1 VATLAVK
8 GLITPAEPV
17 PAARLGRVHF
27 TGIGGAGMS
36 GIARIMLARGITV
49 SGSDAVPSSVLDE
62 LTAQGALVHVGHAG
76 GNLGSLGTGDTLV
89 VSSAIRADNP
99 ELAEAARRG
108 MRVLHRAAAL
118 ASVMA
123 GRRVIA
129 VAGTHG
135 KTTTTSMLTTVL
147 RECGADPGY
156 VIGGVLSETGLG
168 AEDGAGMDFVA
179 EADESDG
186 SFLLLSPD
194 VAVITNV
201 EADHLDNYASLA
213 DIKAAFTAFGRS
225 ASGMVL
231 ACADDPGAEDV
242 TAGLDP
248 ARVRRYGESW
258 QADYRLGD
266 VRPEGMAVSLTVAA
280 DHSPFG
286 EIFSMMTVHVPG
298 HHNALNAAAAFAA
311 AVELGFAPPR
321 VTAALAGYRG
331 ARRRMEL
338 KGEAGGVR
346 VLDSYAHHPT
356 ELAAD
361 LRAARDIIAAGSG
374 GHGGV
379 VPAGNSIAVPA
390 GTSIAVPAGT
400 SIAVPPGTSIAVPAG
415 TSTAGGRVIAV
426 FQPHLYSRTRIFA
439 EQFGAALGL
448 ADEAVVLDVY
458 AAREDPEPGVTG
470 ALIAGAVPGGQAR
483 FVPDRAQVPPLITT
497 IARPGDLVL
506 TMGAG
511 DVTTLG
517 PQLVEALRRRD
528 E

>member
-1 VATLAVK
+1 MLK
-8 GLITPAEPV
+8 GLVTPAEPV
-17 PAARLGRVHF
+17 PAIRLGRVHF

-36 GIARIMLARGITV
+36 GIARIMLARGISV
-49 SGSDAVPSSVLDE
+49 SGSDAMGSAMLDD
-62 LTAQGALVHVGHAG
+62 LAVYGARVHVGHAAA
-76 GNLGSLGTGDTLV
+76 NLGDLGPGDTLV
-89 VSSAIRADNP
+89 LSSAIRADNP
-99 ELAEAARRG
+99 ELAEATRRG
-108 MRVLHRAAAL
+108 LRVMHRAAAL

-156 VIGGVLSETGLG
+156 VIGGVLNETGLG

-201 EADHLDNYASLA
+201 EADHLDNYESLA
-213 DIKAAFTAFGRS
+213 EIEAAFAAFG
-225 ASGMVL
+225 SGVSSLVL
-231 ACADDPGAEDV
+231 TCADDPGAEAV
-242 TAGLDP
+242 AARLEP
-248 ARVRRYGESW
+248 QSPQRVRRYGESLS
-258 QADYRLGD
+258 ADYRLGD
-266 VRPEGMAVSLTVAA
+266 IRPHGLAVSFTVSA
-280 DHSPFG
+280 DHGPFG
-286 EIFSMMTVHVPG
+286 EIFAQLTVGVPG
-298 HHNALNAAAAFAA
+298 RHNALNATAAFAA

-321 VTAALAGYRG
+321 VSAALAGYRG

-338 KGEAGGVR
+338 KGEADGVR
-346 VLDSYAHHPT
+346 VFDSYAHHPT

-361 LRAARDIIAAGSG
+361 LRAARDIAGS
-374 GHGGV
+374 
-379 VPAGNSIAVPA
+379 AK
-390 GTSIAVPAGT
+390 
-400 SIAVPPGTSIAVPAG
+400 
-415 TSTAGGRVIAV
+415 VIAV

-439 EQFGAALGL
+439 GDFGAALGL

-470 ALIAGAVPGGQAR
+470 RLVADAVPGGRAL
-483 FVPDRAQVPPLITT
+483 FLPDRTQVAPVM
-497 IARPGDLVL
+497 AAVAAPGDVVL

-517 PQLVEALRRRD
+517 PQLLEAVGRRPG
-528 E
+528 